1 MGPLSPTQICH
12 IRVTFEWAICDTA
25 QRSACF
31 QWGAPAKFGVTLI
44 QSHQCSAALTEP
56 GSIRKHLLCHSL
68 DFSLLSDQI
77 SAKIS
82 FPLLALQRIHRMQP
96 RGPCRLLAHRQN
108 RVINSTILVATNS
121 ELLIP
126 VSCSEQGRL
135 ISIKYFFSSTT
146 IRIPVE
152 WMLVVVPKM
161 TFLGV
166 TGVWG

>member
-1 MGPLSPTQICH
+1 
-12 IRVTFEWAICDTA
+12 
-25 QRSACF
+25 
-31 QWGAPAKFGVTLI
+31 
-44 QSHQCSAALTEP
+44 
-56 GSIRKHLLCHSL
+56 
-68 DFSLLSDQI
+68 
-77 SAKIS
+77 
-82 FPLLALQRIHRMQP
+82 MQP

-161 TFLGV
+161 TFLGG